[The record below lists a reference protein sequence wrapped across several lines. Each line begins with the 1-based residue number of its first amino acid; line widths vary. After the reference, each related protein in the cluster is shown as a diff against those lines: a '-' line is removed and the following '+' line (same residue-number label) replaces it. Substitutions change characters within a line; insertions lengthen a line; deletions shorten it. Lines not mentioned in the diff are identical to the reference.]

1 VIRIVLAPILRLLS
15 SPLLHFVVVVFLIVA
30 LEAAPNDTALGKLSD
45 GLDKLVDSTTQV
57 VSAAFAFKTITKSLI
72 LTAIA
77 MAYVYICLAAVLYAL
92 RAAMRGLVNL
102 AGRTNFLGLRT
113 MIARERGI
121 AAYRA
126 WLPLERIRPDHISQQ
141 EWEATYAWPPGN
153 QPPYPPLAIRISR
166 TIILYALL
174 FVGLVLAIYVYRLM
188 RS

>member
-1 VIRIVLAPILRLLS
+1 MIRIVLAPILRLLS
-15 SPLLHFVVVVFLIVA
+15 SPLLHFVIVVFLILV
-30 LEAAPNDTALGKLSD
+30 LEAAPNDTVLGRLSD
-45 GLDKLVDSTTQV
+45 GLDKLVDSTAQI
-57 VSAAFAFKTITKSLI
+57 VSSAFTLKTVTKSLI

-77 MAYVYICLAAVLYAL
+77 MAYVYVCLAAGLYVL
-92 RAAMRGLVNL
+92 RAVMRGLVNL
-102 AGRTNFLGLRT
+102 VGRTNFLWLRT

-153 QPPYPPLAIRISR
+153 QPPYPSLAIRISR
-166 TIILYALL
+166 TIGLYAL
-174 FVGLVLAIYVYRLM
+174 FFAGLILVIYVYRWI